1 MKFCGTKTL
10 NSMFGKTQLVPT
22 YMRMAGAFRL
32 LLPCVAA
39 FPFFRT
45 DCFVKTKISKK
56 SALAVHNFLEI
67 ININPQAVPGSALAW
82 SCPWVN

>member
-1 MKFCGTKTL
+1 
-10 NSMFGKTQLVPT
+10 MFGKTHLIT
-22 YMRMAGAFRL
+22 AFSDMAGTLRL
-32 LLPCVAA
+32 LLPCVVA

-45 DCFVKTKISKK
+45 VVFEKTKISKK